1 MKGKWKDDKEFLI
14 LWRIPSSKLPLS
26 LLMGTLEI
34 EWAASYKGTQ
44 VYNKQSLQVREEI
57 GTFISFL
64 NFLHFKAF
72 TIFPRKNDFITKNF
86 SFTLLSWRSLSIY
99 TNGSIE
105 LLTRALSTQ
114 RSDLWKYRSSSW
126 NANAK

>member
-34 EWAASYKGTQ
+34 EWAALYKGTQ
-44 VYNKQSLQVREEI
+44 VHNKQSLQVREEI

-64 NFLHFKAF
+64 NFLHFKAYH
-72 TIFPRKNDFITKNF
+72 FPTEKWFHYKEFFIYSPK
-86 SFTLLSWRSLSIY
+86 L
-99 TNGSIE
+99 
-105 LLTRALSTQ
+105 
-114 RSDLWKYRSSSW
+114 K
-126 NANAK
+126 KP